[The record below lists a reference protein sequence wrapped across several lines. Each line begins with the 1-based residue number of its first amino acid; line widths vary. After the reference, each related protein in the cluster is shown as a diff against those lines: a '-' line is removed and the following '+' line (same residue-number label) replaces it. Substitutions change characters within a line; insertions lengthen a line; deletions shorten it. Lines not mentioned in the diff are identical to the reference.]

1 MKKNSLCLTNERG
14 RYTLNTIT
22 SILVISQLAFTIIA
36 GLYFYENLKNQSAN
50 RSSIKIDSTKETERI
65 KKLRSIK
72 LTEPLAEK
80 SRPSN
85 LKEVIGQEQ
94 GVKALRAALCSAN
107 PQHVI
112 IYGPPGVGKT
122 AAARL
127 ILEEAKKH
135 KISPFQDTAK
145 FVEID
150 ATTLRFDE
158 RSIADP
164 LIGSVHDPI
173 YQGAGAFGPAGVPQ
187 PKEGAVT
194 RAHGGVLFID
204 EIGELHSIQM
214 NKLLKVLEDRTVYF
228 TSSYYNSESPSIP
241 QYIHDIFKNGLPA
254 DFRLVGA
261 TTRSPEEIPPA
272 LRSRCTEIYFDELK
286 PSHIREI
293 GKNALIKAGCLCE
306 NGVVEKLTMYASNG
320 RDAVN
325 IIQTAASVAFMN
337 DRNKI
342 LLEDIEWVLE
352 TGRYAPKLSKRVSG
366 KDMIGV
372 VNGLAVYGGG
382 KGALLEIE
390 AMTEKAETKGSGI
403 LKVTGI
409 VEEEEIKSNTGAMRR
424 KSNARSSVENV
435 MTAMEKILNLSM
447 KDYHIHINFPGGAPV
462 DGPSAGIAIFCA
474 VYSSLTKKTIA
485 STTAMTGEISIQG
498 KVLPVGGVTNKIMA
512 AMEAGAKKVLIPEE
526 NWQSA
531 YDDMKVEVIKVKK
544 IGEVIQEMFGEKEES
559 KVELNK
565 NERTDSR
572 TILTAQGL
580 E

>member
-1 MKKNSLCLTNERG
+1 MDTM
-14 RYTLNTIT
+14 I
-22 SILVISQLAFTIIA
+22 SILVISQLVFTVVA

-50 RSSIKIDSTKETERI
+50 KSSVRIDSAKETERI
-65 KKLRSIK
+65 KKMRSIR

-80 SRPSN
+80 SRPST

-94 GVKALRAALCSAN
+94 GVKALRAALCSQN
-107 PQHVI
+107 PQHVL

-135 KISPFQDTAK
+135 SISPFSDNAK

-194 RAHGGVLFID
+194 QAHGGVLFID

-214 NKLLKVLEDRTVYF
+214 NKLLKVLEDRIVYF
-228 TSSYYNSESPSIP
+228 TSSYYNSENQNIP

-272 LRSRCTEIYFDELK
+272 LRSRCTEIFFDDLNTF
-286 PSHIREI
+286 HIKEI
-293 GKNALIKAGCLCE
+293 GRNAAAKTGCLCDE
-306 NGVVEKLTMYASNG
+306 SVIEKLSCYAQNG

-325 IIQTAASVAFMN
+325 IIQTSASVAFMS
-337 DRNKI
+337 DSQRI
-342 LLEDIEWVLE
+342 RLEDLEWVLE
-352 TGRYAPKLSKRVSG
+352 TGRYSPRLSKKINTENGV
-366 KDMIGV
+366 GV

-390 AMTEKAETKGSGI
+390 AISEKTSIKGTGT
-403 LKVTGI
+403 LRVTGI
-409 VEEEEIKSNTGAMRR
+409 VEEEELKSGTGTIKR
-424 KSNARSSVENV
+424 KSNAKSSVENV
-435 MTAMEKILNLSM
+435 MTAMENRLGFDRN
-447 KDYHIHINFPGGAPV
+447 DYNIHINFPGGMPV
-462 DGPSAGIAIFCA
+462 DGPSAGSAMFCA
-474 VYSSLTKKTIA
+474 VYSSIIKKEIPCTV
-485 STTAMTGEISIQG
+485 AMTGEISIQG
-498 KVLPVGGVTNKIMA
+498 NILPVGGVTSKILA
-512 AMEAGAKKVLIPEE
+512 AKEAGAKKVFIPDA

-531 YDDMKVEVIKVKK
+531 YENMGIEVIKVRR
-544 IGEVIQEMFGEKEES
+544 IGEVIREIFGEKEKPS
-559 KVELNK
+559 LDLNK
-565 NERTDSR
+565 NNDRLENRTVM
-572 TILTAQGL
+572 TAEGF
-580 E
+580 